1 MRSGNFDV
9 VLEAPDHGLV
19 NPLLDVQKFLP
30 ESVDAEN
37 YAHYQD
43 DKEVALYQQMLHET
57 DPAKQRVLMRRL
69 EKYLLDDQAHE
80 IWLLWWYRIVP
91 YRSYVKGFKIAPTHS
106 SIRTWRGFGWINQS
120 EMRFRRPRKRGGPR
134 PMKRRLLGSRSHGND
149 EEK

>member
-1 MRSGNFDV
+1 
-9 VLEAPDHGLV
+9 VLEAPGHGLV

-43 DKEVALYQQMLHET
+43 DKEVALYQQMLRET
-57 DPAKQRVLMRRL
+57 DPLKQRALMRQF

-91 YRSYVKGFKIAPTHS
+91 YRSYVKGWKIAPTH
-106 SIRTWRGFGWINQS
+106 FINQNLA
-120 EMRFRRPRKRGGPR
+120 RIW
-134 PMKRRLLGSRSHGND
+134 LD
-149 EEK
+149 Q